1 MKKGICIGLV
11 VVLLLAAGVGGYL
24 YYDKN
29 MKRPAIPEFEGEAMI
44 YVEDDLSFTLFGS
57 SFVAAVLPKD
67 FSPKEKNLTFLRL
80 NSYFDY
86 ILYPYEITEEN
97 KEMIASVLGSTSVYH
112 LLTKQM
118 PDEIAAYLKESS
130 REELEIEEMGKWTT
144 LGDMLICFEDGDF
157 TCYHSHVT
165 FAFLKNSKKKGTYS
179 VAFLMPEALDGSA
192 FSADFAYVVGD
203 VDTGESKIKTT
214 INMFLEK
221 FTGNGF
227 IFNSTGEEV
236 FGDF

>member
-29 MKRPAIPEFEGEAMI
+29 IKRPAIPEFEGEAMI
-44 YVEDDLSFTLFGS
+44 YVEDDLSFTIYGS
-57 SFVAAVLPKD
+57 SFMAAALPKE

-80 NSYFDY
+80 SSYFDY
-86 ILYPYEITEEN
+86 ILYPYEITDEN
-97 KEMIASVLGSTSVYH
+97 KELLASVLGSTSVHH
-112 LLTKQM
+112 LLTK
-118 PDEIAAYLKESS
+118 PVSEEVAAYLKESS
-130 REELEIEEMGKWTT
+130 KEELEIEEMGKWTT
-144 LGDMLICFEDGDF
+144 LGDMLICFENGDF
-157 TCYHSHVT
+157 TCYHNQVVFT
-165 FAFLKNSKKKGTYS
+165 FLKQTKKRGTYN

-203 VDTGESKIKTT
+203 ADIEDSKIKTT
-214 INMFLEK
+214 INMFLEN
-221 FTGNGF
+221 FTGEEF